1 MKVTVLSSELR
12 THSGHISRSSCM
24 LWSSK
29 AGTIA
34 VGDIVVAEVDAER
47 RLHILPHH
55 SGTHL
60 IHKALQEVLGPDAK
74 QAGSLVAPDRLRFD
88 FTWPEPV
95 SVDDL
100 REVQDRVN
108 AAIWAN
114 LPVRVEVK
122 SYDEAIAE
130 GAMALFG
137 EKYGDVVRVVN
148 IGEWSKELCGGTH
161 VDATGDIGL
170 LVITSETGIG
180 SGVRRIEA
188 LAGAAAYTF
197 VNGLR
202 DQIAASAEALGA
214 PPQNLVKRAEQ
225 VMEQA
230 RKDER
235 RLQHLTRQLAD
246 LQADRL
252 VEHAISV
259 DGMSVVVDHINTD
272 DPDYLEVATDQV
284 KARLTRGIVVF
295 GTVVGN
301 KAAYSL
307 GVTKNLNDEGYS
319 AGTLLKEAL
328 EESNAGKGGGRPW
341 FARGGGEDAS
351 KVDEFLR
358 TAVEVIRRKAE
369 G

>member
-1 MKVTVLSSELR
+1 
-12 THSGHISRSSCM
+12 
-24 LWSSK
+24 
-29 AGTIA
+29 
-34 VGDIVVAEVDAER
+34 
-47 RLHILPHH
+47 
-55 SGTHL
+55 
-60 IHKALQEVLGPDAK
+60 
-74 QAGSLVAPDRLRFD
+74 LRFD

-95 SVDDL
+95 SADDL

-114 LPVRVEVK
+114 LPVSLEVK
-122 SYDEAIAE
+122 PYNEAIAE

-137 EKYGDVVRVVN
+137 EKYGDYVRVVN
-148 IGEWSKELCGGTH
+148 IGDWSKELCGGTH

-188 LAGAAAYTF
+188 LAGAAAYTY

-202 DQIAASAEALGA
+202 EQIAASAEALGA
-214 PPQNLVKRAEQ
+214 PPHNLLKRAEQ
-225 VMEQA
+225 IMEQA
-230 RKDER
+230 RKDEKR
-235 RLQHLTRQLAD
+235 VQYLTRQLAV

-252 VEHAISV
+252 VERAISV
-259 DGMSVVVDHINTD
+259 DGLSIVADRITTD
-272 DPDYLEVATDQV
+272 DADYLEVATDQV
-284 KARLTRGIVVF
+284 KARLGRGIVVF

-307 GVTKNLNDEGYS
+307 GVTKNLNDEGFS
-319 AGTLLKEAL
+319 AGTLLREAL
-328 EESNAGKGGGRPW
+328 QESHAGKGGGRPT